1 MAVSRRQLLAGGA
14 AGVGLA
20 VAGTV
25 PTLGITAAEAKSG
38 AGPGGSRPFPPLVDD
53 PDGIL
58 ALPDG
63 FRYRIVARAGE
74 TDLDGGVG
82 KTPGRQDQLFF
93 DGEFSEFTGPNF
105 SPDGSMLF
113 VNIQEPGITLAITGP
128 WAAYLGG

>member
-25 PTLGITAAEAKSG
+25 PSLSTPAG
-38 AGPGGSRPFPPLVDD
+38 ASVPAHRHDGGGRPFPPLVED

-63 FRYRIVARAGE
+63 FSYRIVARAGD
-74 TDLDGGVG
+74 TDLDDGVG
-82 KTPGRQDQLFF
+82 KTPGRQDGTAVFAR
-93 DGEFSEFTGPNF
+93 G
-105 SPDGSMLF
+105 GSKLRL
-113 VNIQEPGITLAITGP
+113 IQNH
-128 WAAYLGG
+128 